1 MDKGDFFVVTI
12 IYIYIERERKRERID
27 APPKLQKR
35 EARNTYEGVHFL
47 VKVRAVGC

>member
-12 IYIYIERERKRERID
+12 IYIYRERERID

>member
-47 VKVRAVGC
+47 VKVWAVGR

>member
-12 IYIYIERERKRERID
+12 IYIYRERERID

-47 VKVRAVGC
+47 VKVWAVGR

>member
-12 IYIYIERERKRERID
+12 IYIYIYVERERERID

-47 VKVRAVGC
+47 VKVWAVGR